1 MGAMTLARNRRLEDG
16 QPTISEAM
24 VIDAG
29 CVPHLVPMHRSQLMR
44 APTLREWMKMD
55 GIKNLPKNSS
65 AAKSTEMLVGYALL
79 AVGVMVADHK
89 LE

>member
-1 MGAMTLARNRRLEDG
+1 
-16 QPTISEAM
+16 
-24 VIDAG
+24 
-29 CVPHLVPMHRSQLMR
+29 MR